1 MRFSA
6 RSFSLS
12 RSSRRS
18 SASRAGSAPARARAL
33 HRLRRDDAVGVDVQ
47 ELLGR
52 RAEQGDVAEPHV
64 AAVMARARPAQRE
77 VRRGGIGVHVDVD
90 AIREAQ
96 LVGVA
101 AHDRGLAAVDELG
114 VPPRVV
120 PPTRRRRCGGHRRAR
135 DGRPALH
142 GCRGHMLQRR
152 GELIRPALPLV
163 AARSRRREPHEAHG
177 ARAVVEHDGSVDEE
191 ERGIRGLGRGGRHL
205 VRARRRARTRTS
217 RTSRAVRRRRGPA
230 LRRRR
235 LASAATST
243 RPGGSRSASTS
254 KTVPT
259 IVDSEASAPS
269 GVDRVTVPRATS
281 AVTSSLASWAAAM
294 TLTPVVA
301 SVPPSS
307 HTANAAS
314 AYLAAKTASGS
325 RHPSTR
331 RERMRRGILS
341 A

>member
-1 MRFSA
+1 
-6 RSFSLS
+6 
-12 RSSRRS
+12 
-18 SASRAGSAPARARAL
+18 
-33 HRLRRDDAVGVDVQ
+33 
-47 ELLGR
+47 
-52 RAEQGDVAEPHV
+52 
-64 AAVMARARPAQRE
+64 
-77 VRRGGIGVHVDVD
+77 
-90 AIREAQ
+90 
-96 LVGVA
+96 
-101 AHDRGLAAVDELG
+101 
-114 VPPRVV
+114 
-120 PPTRRRRCGGHRRAR
+120 
-135 DGRPALH
+135 
-142 GCRGHMLQRR
+142 MLQRR

-163 AARSRRREPHEAHG
+163 AARPRRREPHEAHG

-191 ERGIRGLGRGGRHL
+191 ERGIRGLGRGGRHVVEPGAEL
-205 VRARRRARTRTS
+205 VPEPAEPAERSDADGVRRFLRRA
-217 RTSRAVRRRRGPA
+217 
-230 LRRRR
+230 
-235 LASAATST
+235 ASASADTST

-259 IVDSEASAPS
+259 IVDSEVSAPS

-314 AYLAAKTASGS
+314 AYRAAKTASGS
-325 RHPSTR
+325 RHPSSR